1 MCIGIPM
8 QIVHTSEGGTIC
20 DCEGR
25 GERQRLDLM
34 LVGEQAPG
42 TWVLAFRGAAVR
54 VLTAAEAMQTNSALD
69 ALETALA
76 GGNEFDAYFAD
87 LVDREPQLPE
97 HLRKR
102 TS

>member
-1 MCIGIPM
+1 MR
-8 QIVHTSEGGTIC
+8 IVNTLEGGMSC

-25 GERQRLDLM
+25 GGRQRLDLI
-34 LVGEQAPG
+34 LVGEQAPE

-54 VLTAAEAMQTNSALD
+54 VLTATEATQINAALD
-69 ALETALA
+69 ALDLALA
-76 GGNEFDAYFAD
+76 GGDAFDAYFAD
-87 LVDREPQLPE
+87 LVDHEPQLPE